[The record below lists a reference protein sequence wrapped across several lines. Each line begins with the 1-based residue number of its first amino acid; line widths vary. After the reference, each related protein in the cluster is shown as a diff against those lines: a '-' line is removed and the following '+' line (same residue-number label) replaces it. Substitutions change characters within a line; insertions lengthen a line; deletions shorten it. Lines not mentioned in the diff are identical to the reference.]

1 MLKNRPE
8 NKRARRALTDLE
20 SSRVRLAE
28 LEQSLVGVE
37 AKRVAAEQALADAY
51 LNSDPATIAKCRRAV
66 ESALDEAAGIGDAIF
81 ATRAAIEESAERE
94 SEQALE
100 QEHARLTAAFTAHA
114 KEAEPWLAQGAKLA
128 AADLDLYEDLQVFSR
143 KLERHRA
150 TYGALSLELERDDA
164 MRMDAS
170 HLSGALMRARAVH
183 AHQVQHRAWLGDAM
197 TVAERKWQQEE
208 EWRKSTPPRVPLA
221 FREGDVVEGIHPVV
235 HARYMH

>member
-1 MLKNRPE
+1 MLKSRME

-20 SSRVRLAE
+20 SSRVRLSD

-51 LNSDPATIAKCRRAV
+51 LNSDSSTIAKCRRAV

-81 ATRAAIEESAERE
+81 AMRAAIEESAERE
-94 SEQALE
+94 SEQTLA
-100 QEHARLTAAFTAHA
+100 QEHARLTAAFAAFA
-114 KEAEPWLAQGAKLA
+114 KEAEPWLAQGATLA
-128 AADLDLYEDLQVFSR
+128 AQDEELFGDLQAFSR

-150 TYGALSLELERDDA
+150 TYGALSLTLERDDA

-170 HLSGALMRARAVH
+170 HLSGALIRARVVH
-183 AHQVQHRAWLGDAM
+183 AHQVQHKAWLGDAT

-208 EWRKSTPPRVPLA
+208 EWRNSTPPRVPLA
-221 FREGDVVEGIHPVV
+221 FREGDVVEGIHPVID
-235 HARYMH
+235 ARYMH